1 VSQLQQ
7 RRQEEKERRRN
18 EILDAAEAVFARVG
32 PESATMDQVARS
44 ARLSRALLYVYFDD
58 KGDVLMGVCER
69 GLNELRARFAASAA
83 AHRRGLDKVRALGA
97 AYVQFSQERPV
108 HFDALARFESIEPD
122 PERYNS
128 QHSCIAAG
136 DAIIDFMVEILE
148 EGIADGSIR
157 RDIGDRRLTA
167 TTLWGF
173 MHGILQLT
181 ITKKNMLAHDGVQPD
196 RLLRHALEMASHSI
210 AAPAQPK
217 RLAGGRQAPA
227 RKRT

>member
-32 PESATMDQVARS
+32 PGSATMDQVARR
-44 ARLSRALLYVYFDD
+44 ARLSRALLYVYFED

-69 GLNELRARFAASAA
+69 GLNELRERFVAAAA
-83 AHRRGLDKVRALGA
+83 AHRRGVDRIQAIGA
-97 AYVQFSQERPV
+97 AYVQFSQDRPV

-128 QHSCIAAG
+128 QHGCIAAG
-136 DAIIDFMVEILE
+136 DAIIDFLVETLE
-148 EGIADGSIR
+148 AGIADGSIR
-157 RDIGDRRLTA
+157 KDIGDRRLTA

-181 ITKKNMLAHDGVQPD
+181 ITKKNMLAHDGVKPD

-210 AAPAQPK
+210 AASLRVARSP
-217 RLAGGRQAPA
+217 GR
-227 RKRT
+227 RG

>member
-1 VSQLQQ
+1 MSQLQQ

-32 PESATMDQVARS
+32 PESATMDRVAQS
-44 ARLSRALLYVYFDD
+44 ARLSRALLYVYFED
-58 KGDVLMGVCER
+58 KGDLLMGVCER
-69 GLNELRARFAASAA
+69 GLNELRARFVAAAG
-83 AHRRGLDKVRALGA
+83 AHRRGLDKVRAFGA
-97 AYVQFSQERPV
+97 AYVRFSQERPV
-108 HFDALARFESIEPD
+108 YFDALARFESIEPD
-122 PERYNS
+122 PGRYNS
-128 QHSCIAAG
+128 QHGCIAAG
-136 DAIIDFMVEILE
+136 DAIIDFMVDTLE

-181 ITKKNMLAHDGVQPD
+181 ITKKNMLAHDGVQPE
-196 RLLRHALEMASHSI
+196 RLLRHALEMAAHSI
-210 AAPAQPK
+210 AAAP
-217 RLAGGRQAPA
+217 RGGRKTPA